1 MTRNMEEGVTIA
13 AAMVANRPTMKH
25 MTTRMDT
32 LAITVAV
39 LEAAMVVESHPE
51 AGGRWLVRDPDT
63 EILLPLQS
71 KFQGSKLKLYWIFHF
86 PN

>member
-1 MTRNMEEGVTIA
+1 MEEGVTIA

-39 LEAAMVVESHPE
+39 PEAAMVELHPE
-51 AGGRWLVRDPDT
+51 AGGRWLARDPDT
-63 EILLPLQS
+63 ETQLPLQS
-71 KFQGSKLKLYWIFHF
+71 KYRTLIFTI
-86 PN
+86 